1 MSLLLTDAVTSSIQ
15 IYFDRYIVDGRE
27 TVGPI
32 PACIVV
38 DCQCPLLYVSGLTAF
53 TFVVGEYVQR
63 AHFHKCDI
71 SALDVRGVPVGS
83 VVVTQSKIELLKGDV
98 EKYGTTSS
106 RFDDGQDERNRHRQQ
121 DVENSMR
128 VGFRSIGRPPGRG
141 VVRDPV
147 PAGSQ
152 QSLGFSFGGVVRD
165 SAPVVSQPPY
175 MRFGFGIPD
184 SFNIADSQCVS
195 NDNAP
200 ARAVE

>member
-32 PACIVV
+32 PPCIVV

-71 SALDVRGVPVGS
+71 SALDVRGVPVGT

-98 EKYGTTSS
+98 EKHGTTSS
-106 RFDDGQDERNRHRQQ
+106 RFDDGQDERHRSFGQ
-121 DVENSMR
+121 N
-128 VGFRSIGRPPGRG
+128 VGFRSIQRPPRGGFGRC
-141 VVRDPV
+141 VVPDQV
-147 PAGSQ
+147 PSGSQ
-152 QSLGFSFGGVVRD
+152 QSLGFGFGG
-165 SAPVVSQPPY
+165 AVS
-175 MRFGFGIPD
+175 D
-184 SFNIADSQCVS
+184 SFNIADSQYVS
-195 NDNAP
+195 GYDAP
-200 ARAVE
+200 ARAVK

>member
-15 IYFDRYIVDGRE
+15 IFSDRYIVDGRE

-32 PACIVV
+32 PPCIVV

-83 VVVTQSKIELLKGDV
+83 VVVTQSKIELLKGSA
-98 EKYGTTSS
+98 EQYGSLT
-106 RFDDGQDERNRHRQQ
+106 

-147 PAGSQ
+147 SAGSQ

-175 MRFGFGIPD
+175 IGFNFGRVPD
-184 SFNIADSQCVS
+184 SFNIADSQYVS